1 MSFPRKNFTKSCG
14 CALKFFFQFLARGVP
29 AGAGLWMPARRIPSP
44 SIALLGLPPAAAL
57 CVGSGCDVLRVGLLG
72 FVLGGVAVCC
82 LCGHGVA
89 IWQARRHG
97 GGDGLTRIMV
107 ALAALG
113 LVMELFAVGYTAG
126 VLGENNRWDLWPLL
140 LFATLFLLAF
150 AALLVWWVQRARR
163 RGGKVGSGAATAL

>member
-1 MSFPRKNFTKSCG
+1 MPRQHAEGPTAS
-14 CALKFFFQFLARGVP
+14 
-29 AGAGLWMPARRIPSP
+29 
-44 SIALLGLPPAAAL
+44 AAA
-57 CVGSGCDVLRVGLLG
+57 VGT
-72 FVLGGVAVCC
+72 
-82 LCGHGVA
+82 
-89 IWQARRHG
+89 RHG
-97 GGDGLTRIMV
+97 GGDGLTRVMV

-163 RGGKVGSGAATAL
+163 RGGKFGSGAATAL

>member
-1 MSFPRKNFTKSCG
+1 
-14 CALKFFFQFLARGVP
+14 
-29 AGAGLWMPARRIPSP
+29 MPARRVPSR

-163 RGGKVGSGAATAL
+163 TGGKVGSGAATAL